1 MAGKKKTDSPQ
12 QPNVKFVGR
21 DREVYGKTVKAEPF
35 ERVTDG
41 THVVELPPAEE
52 QCAGFFHPEA
62 ARLVRLHPSLYKF
75 MV

>member
-1 MAGKKKTDSPQ
+1 MANKKTDPKQ

-21 DREVYGKTVKAEPF
+21 ERQEYGKTIRPEPF

-41 THVVELPPAEE
+41 GHEIELPPAEA
-52 QCAGFFHPEA
+52 QRAGFFHPDA